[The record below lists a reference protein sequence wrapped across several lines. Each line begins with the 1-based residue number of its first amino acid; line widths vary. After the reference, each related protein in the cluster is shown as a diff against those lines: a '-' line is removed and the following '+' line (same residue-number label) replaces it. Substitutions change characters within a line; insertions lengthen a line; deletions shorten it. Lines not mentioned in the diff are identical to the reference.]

1 MKLIRVSTSN
11 ELRLSLSINIKG
23 HSRLMASNCIYQ
35 TLLSFYLFLCPN
47 LFQPYVLF
55 ICRLHGVRGRPSWPV
70 EARAIQRALALTGS
84 LPSERSLDLRRATR
98 RNRSDRISWRRCKA
112 PSTRCPWRARVT
124 ARFCVNSEHWVH
136 HVSLQGNCRM
146 QINQTSWPW
155 ILGETSNKNSTA
167 SSIGT
172 AGSCFLSSS

>member
-1 MKLIRVSTSN
+1 MGTDPHP
-11 ELRLSLSINIKG
+11 INIKG
-23 HSRLMASNCIYQ
+23 YGRLRRIQSNISNTFILFTFFFALIFSNPMCCSSVVSMAWGGALAGLSRLGQSNVH
-35 TLLSFYLFLCPN
+35 LPW
-47 LFQPYVLF
+47 
-55 ICRLHGVRGRPSWPV
+55 RGPSRVSVHWTFVGLPD
-70 EARAIQRALALTGS
+70 ETGLT
-84 LPSERSLDLRRATR
+84 DL
-98 RNRSDRISWRRCKA
+98 RNRSDRISWRRCKE
-112 PSTRCPWRARVT
+112 PSTRCTWRTRVM